1 MSEANED
8 FIVNNSKLYTHE
20 YSNFP
25 YSLITQHNFKD
36 ADDSVASLINEI
48 NGYKERGLFEL
59 ASKTMNEYKDIL
71 SQYSLGGAETINTL
85 EEEIRNGQIMTMQKS
100 QCVFLEPEEPEICSI
115 DDVWAGG
122 D

>member
-1 MSEANED
+1 MDTND
-8 FIVNNSKLYTHE
+8 NFIIKNASSYTHE

-48 NGYKERGLFEL
+48 NSLKERGLYEL
-59 ASKTMNEYKDIL
+59 ASKIMKENKDVL
-71 SQYSLGGAETINTL
+71 AQYSLGGAKTINTI
-85 EEEIRNGQIMTMQKS
+85 EEEIRNGQIMTIQKS

-115 DDVWAGG
+115 DDVWVGG